1 MKKLIFLFTA
11 LIFISCESE
20 DSADDSNNSSNS
32 DNNVLVKTI
41 TTTESGSY
49 SSVVVEEYFYEG
61 NKIERKVEYRSDD
74 YTSIN
79 DVYRTYNYTYANNK
93 ISNVKRYDS
102 DNDLEKEYVFNYDS
116 NGNLVS
122 YSEEWFYSSA
132 YEDKSTYSFSYDGNY
147 MLYCDGYDEE
157 FNKYTINSNGD
168 FTFGKGVQ
176 SCSFNADDLTGDYYY
191 SVSVEYDSNPSPFK
205 NIEGNNFILSV
216 DADIFSYAYMI
227 GNFNNATKITWND
240 SEGIDIEEWTYD
252 YNSDNF
258 PRNIQEVY
266 EGEVSSTID
275 IEYY

>member
-32 DNNVLVKTI
+32 ENNVLVKTI

-74 YTSIN
+74 YTDIN

-102 DNDLEKEYVFNYDS
+102 DNDLEKEYVFEYDS

-122 YSEEWFYSSA
+122 YSEEYYS
-132 YEDKSTYSFSYDGNY
+132 YGYDEKYTFSFVYDENY
-147 MLYCDGYDEE
+147 ILYCDEEDED
-157 FNKYTINSNGD
+157 FVKYTINSNGD
-168 FTFGKGVQ
+168 FTFGKSVT

-216 DADIFSYAYMI
+216 DANIFSYAYLI
-227 GNFNNATKITWND
+227 GNFNNATKITWD
-240 SEGIDIEEWTYD
+240 ESGYIDIEEWTYD

-266 EGEVSSTID
+266 EGEVVSTID